1 MQDEIVSMA
10 RSEIKQSLFS
20 LFPMKADIPTKR
32 EYFRSEH
39 FSSKHETSRH
49 GVPSHILN
57 VHEYVDPVEDD
68 VGQLGRDA
76 DELHEVGGE
85 RDIGMGVIFAQLVVD
100 KILKR

>member
-1 MQDEIVSMA
+1 MNIDG
-10 RSEIKQSLFS
+10 
-20 LFPMKADIPTKR
+20 
-32 EYFRSEH
+32 SEH
-39 FSSKHETSRH
+39 FSSKHETSRN
-49 GVPSHILN
+49 GISSLPN

-85 RDIGMGVIFAQLVVD
+85 GDIGMGVIFAQLVVD